1 MDIIHLRESK
11 SLQIVVEHFICMKG
25 NFDISYQ
32 SGKKLVVL

>member
-1 MDIIHLRESK
+1 MDIIHLRGSK
-11 SLQIVVEHFICMKG
+11 SLQIIVKHFIYMKD